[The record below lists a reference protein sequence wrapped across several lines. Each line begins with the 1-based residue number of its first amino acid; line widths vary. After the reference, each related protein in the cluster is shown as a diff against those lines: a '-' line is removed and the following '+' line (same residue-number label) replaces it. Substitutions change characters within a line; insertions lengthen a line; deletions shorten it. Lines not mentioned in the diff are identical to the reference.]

1 MKLCPKRPPM
11 FWKVTIKVSCSLT
24 IDQVSIAELIHF
36 NLVVNMHV
44 YNHHDYN
51 YLQGIVT
58 SYMRHQN
65 TYLYNQAIYEIKFR
79 SHRFVDWNIKSQYV
93 VSTLSQVFNA
103 FSSCWFSWK
112 FSCIFAKNICN
123 RCKVKCPK
131 FSLWHLTWN

>member
-44 YNHHDYN
+44 YNHHDCN

-65 TYLYNQAIYEIKFR
+65 TYLYNQAIYEIKYR
-79 SHRFVDWNIKSQYV
+79 SHTFLLIETS
-93 VSTLSQVFNA
+93 
-103 FSSCWFSWK
+103 
-112 FSCIFAKNICN
+112 N
-123 RCKVKCPK
+123 RNM
-131 FSLWHLTWN
+131 L

>member
-44 YNHHDYN
+44 YNHYN

-65 TYLYNQAIYEIKFR
+65 TYLCNQAIYEI
-79 SHRFVDWNIKSQYV
+79 N
-93 VSTLSQVFNA
+93 LG
-103 FSSCWFSWK
+103 
-112 FSCIFAKNICN
+112 
-123 RCKVKCPK
+123 VKHFC
-131 FSLWHLTWN
+131 

>member
-65 TYLYNQAIYEIKFR
+65 TYLYNQAIYKIKFR
-79 SHRFVDWNIKSQYV
+79 SYTFLLIE
-93 VSTLSQVFNA
+93 T
-103 FSSCWFSWK
+103 
-112 FSCIFAKNICN
+112 
-123 RCKVKCPK
+123 
-131 FSLWHLTWN
+131 

>member
-36 NLVVNMHV
+36 SLVVNMHV

-65 TYLYNQAIYEIKFR
+65 TYLYNQAIYEIEYR
-79 SHRFVDWNIKSQYV
+79 SHTFLLIETS
-93 VSTLSQVFNA
+93 
-103 FSSCWFSWK
+103 
-112 FSCIFAKNICN
+112 N
-123 RCKVKCPK
+123 RNM
-131 FSLWHLTWN
+131 L